1 MTSNDADHRAS
12 DNTIREAD
20 RRTGRP
26 RRAGRPRQPSPR
38 ARLNRPPLRWRIGG
52 DGGTRLARLTAR
64 QLRQAPGGPGSW
76 PRFLVA
82 HAFWII
88 IVTFAAVAA
97 AGAFAHSQRP
107 YYKSEAVVSVQPA
120 PVAASSGS
128 PPNMATEEGVVTS
141 ATVLTK
147 ASTALGVPRAVL
159 AEGLTVSVP
168 GTTTLLEI
176 TYTDPVPRVAQQR
189 AQAIAEAYVSY
200 RSPRS
205 AKTRHTGSAN
215 SAALGATPTATL
227 LTPASLPT
235 APAGPKYLIDIAAA
249 LIVGLALAIGTAALR
264 DYMDDG
270 LRGPLDLES
279 QAGAPVLALIPAF
292 RPRRRDPG
300 GRLAAAAYPQSLA
313 AEAYRGLRTRLVE
326 AATPSHAKTLLVTSP
341 GFEGKSTVAANLAAA
356 LAQSGR
362 SVVLVSA
369 DMRWGRVHELF
380 GLGIGPGLSMV
391 LQGRIGLA
399 EALQPTQVPGLRLLP
414 SGLAPTDPAA
424 LLQSPAWHIVLGDI
438 RSRADVAVID
448 APPALASPDARALA
462 ERAEM
467 ILVVADAHRST
478 RTQVRLAMRE
488 VEHVRGKLAGC
499 VLDNVGRRRRLRS
512 GDRAPLGD
520 GHALAESGQEHYLAP
535 VPSKPSVDRL
545 ENVFADLARAIAARG
560 ETYAAMGRHEEA
572 LADFTRAVE
581 LDPGHAAILRD
592 RGVALG
598 SHAEAMPNSTAALD
612 PDPPLPGVNGSGG
625 QADVATGRGDDELAA
640 DYTQVINISL
650 NDARAMDIDLNDA
663 QAMSRRGQA
672 NRAMGRNEEALAD
685 FTRAIE
691 LDARLAMAM
700 GGRGQA
706 HQATARH
713 EETPADYTHA
723 IGVDANLARAIA
735 GRGET
740 NAAMGR
746 NEEAL
751 ADFTRA
757 IELDPADAWAIGSR
771 GQAYQAMC
779 RHEEALRDY
788 TRAIG
793 LNPNLAWAIAGRGET
808 YQAMGRHEEAL
819 TDFTR
824 AIDLDPR
831 DSWAIASRAQAYHAI
846 DQHEEALRDYTR
858 AIGLD
863 PNLAWAIAGRGVTY
877 RLMGRYEEAL
887 ADFTRAIDLDASHAR
902 AIAGRGETYR
912 LMGRYEE
919 ALADFSRAVRLDPV
933 YAWAIGS
940 RAQAYLAMGR
950 REDALADFSQAIDLD
965 PSLTWVIAGR
975 GETYA
980 AMSRHNEALAD
991 FTRAIDLNPGDAW
1004 AFGRRGQAYQAMGSH
1019 EEALADLSQAIDL
1032 NPQLAWAISSRAQ
1045 VYEAMGHRDEAQAD
1059 RSCMV
1064 DADSDAVVDA
1074 GVDAPQPAEPH
1085 DRREAERGA
1094 EGDMMPGA
1102 IDAQMHERAQ

>member
-1 MTSNDADHRAS
+1 MTIA
-12 DNTIREAD
+12 T
-20 RRTGRP
+20 
-26 RRAGRPRQPSPR
+26 
-38 ARLNRPPLRWRIGG
+38 
-52 DGGTRLARLTAR
+52 
-64 QLRQAPGGPGSW
+64 
-76 PRFLVA
+76 
-82 HAFWII
+82 
-88 IVTFAAVAA
+88 VAA

-120 PVAASSGS
+120 PIAASSGS

-141 ATVLTK
+141 AAVLTK
-147 ASTALGVPRAVL
+147 ASTALGVPRTVL
-159 AEGLTVSVP
+159 AKGLSVSVP
-168 GTTTLLEI
+168 GTTTLLDI
-176 TYTDPVPRVAQQR
+176 TYTDPVARVAQQR

-200 RSPRS
+200 RSSRS
-205 AKTRHTGSAN
+205 ATTRRTRSAT
-215 SAALGATPTATL
+215 SATLGTTPTATL

-249 LIVGLALAIGTAALR
+249 LILGLALAIGTAALR

-292 RPRRRDPG
+292 RPRWRDPG
-300 GRLAAAAYPQSLA
+300 GRLAAAAYPHSLA
-313 AEAYRGLRTRLVE
+313 AEAYRVLRTRLVE

-341 GFEGKSTVAANLAAA
+341 GWEGKSTVAANLAAA

-391 LQGRIGLA
+391 LQGRVGLA

-414 SGLAPTDPAA
+414 SGMAPADPAA
-424 LLQSPAWHIVLGDI
+424 LLQSPAWHITLSDI
-438 RSRADVAVID
+438 GSRADVAVID
-448 APPALASPDARALA
+448 APPVLASPDARALA

-478 RTQVRLAMRE
+478 RAQVRLAMRE

-512 GDRAPLGD
+512 RSREPLGD
-520 GHALAESGQEHYLAP
+520 GHALAESGQERYLAP
-535 VPSKPSVDRL
+535 APGKPPVEQL
-545 ENVFADLARAIAARG
+545 ENVFADLARAIAGRG

-572 LADFTRAVE
+572 LADFTRAIE
-581 LDPGHAAILRD
+581 LDPSHAAVLRD

-598 SHAEAMPNSTAALD
+598 
-612 PDPPLPGVNGSGG
+612 
-625 QADVATGRGDDELAA
+625 RRDDELAA
-640 DYTQVINISL
+640 DYTQVIDIDL
-650 NDARAMDIDLNDA
+650 NDARAM
-663 QAMSRRGQA
+663 SSRGQA
-672 NRAMGRNEEALAD
+672 NRAMGRHEEALAD

-691 LDARLAMAM
+691 LEARLAMAM

-706 HQATARH
+706 HQAMARH
-713 EETPADYTHA
+713 EEALTDNGHA
-723 IGVDANLARAIA
+723 IGADPNLARTIA

-757 IELDPADAWAIGSR
+757 IELDPGDAWAIGSR
-771 GQAYQAMC
+771 GQAYQAMG
-779 RHEEALRDY
+779 RQEEALADY
-788 TRAIG
+788 TRAID
-793 LNPNLAWAIAGRGET
+793 LDPNLAWAIAGRGET

-819 TDFTR
+819 ADFTR

-846 DQHEEALRDYTR
+846 DRHEEALADFTR
-858 AIGLD
+858 AIDLE

-877 RLMGRYEEAL
+877 RLMGRHDEAL
-887 ADFTRAIDLDASHAR
+887 ADFTRAIDLDPGHAR

-919 ALADFSRAVRLDPV
+919 ALADFTRAVNLDPV

-965 PSLTWVIAGR
+965 PGLTWAIAGR

-980 AMSRHNEALAD
+980 TMGRHDEALAD

-1004 AFGRRGQAYQAMGSH
+1004 AFGRRGLAYQAMGRH
-1019 EEALADLSQAIDL
+1019 DEALADLSEAIDL
-1032 NPQLAWAISSRAQ
+1032 SPQLAWAISSRAQ
-1045 VYEAMGHRDEAQAD
+1045 VYEAMGRRDEAQAD
-1059 RSCMV
+1059 RGRIT
-1064 DADSDAVVDA
+1064 DAGPDAAVDA
-1074 GVDAPQPAEPH
+1074 GRDAAQPAEPH
-1085 DRREAERGA
+1085 DDRQEAERGP
-1094 EGDMMPGA
+1094 ERDLIPGA
-1102 IDAQMHERAQ
+1102 DAPMHERAR